1 MIFYRKGVLGT
12 GVLYII
18 YLLMMVM
25 ILGGIYGGLIAYF
38 GKGYDF
44 RQSEANVLFSHVKEC
59 LKEKGIF
66 KDGNEFY
73 SFCRIDETVIN
84 DGNYLVYLKKSN
96 GDEFFVGVYDFKN
109 RCGLVGSDKHK
120 DFPLCATGEIEIN
133 KEKIELTVASNQ
145 NSRRVSA

>member
-1 MIFYRKGVLGT
+1 MTIYRRGVLGT

-44 RQSEANVLFSHVKEC
+44 RQIEANVLFSHVKEC

-66 KDGNEFY
+66 KDGKEFY
-73 SFCRIDETVIN
+73 ASCNIDETVVGGG
-84 DGNYLVYLKKSN
+84 DYLVYLKKSN

-109 RCGLVGSDKHK
+109 RCGLVGSDKNK
-120 DFPLCATGEIEIN
+120 NFPLCSTEEVYIN
-133 KEKIELTVASNQ
+133 GEKIELTVASNQ